1 MPALS
6 APIYQRVAVTP
17 RLRPALLG
25 QLGFVLTKRIEQ
37 VRDGAR
43 SVGENVHRRG
53 IMMFWEEERCEPLI
67 ALTLIE
73 GPSAR
78 EKQEKIGRTV

>member
-25 QLGFVLTKRIEQ
+25 QLGFVLPKRIEQ
-37 VRDGAR
+37 VRDGA
-43 SVGENVHRRG
+43 NVHRRG